1 MSIAT
6 SFAAASDISAS
17 VSAHATTWMT
27 TTQKFGSTEAAA
39 VLPMVCPKAPP
50 GAQVHVDTIMGYVLW
65 GVGVLI
71 AFGVF
76 TSLGAFIGGR
86 VFSMPHA
93 SKAGIIGM
101 VVILVGV
108 IGYFVLPPIVE
119 TMMGTGCV

>member
-1 MSIAT
+1 MNIAT
-6 SFAAASDISAS
+6 HFAAASDISAA

-27 TTQKFGSTEAAA
+27 TTQKVGSTEAAVA
-39 VLPMVCPKAPP
+39 LPMVCPKAPP

>member
-1 MSIAT
+1 MNIPTPYAT
-6 SFAAASDISAS
+6 ASDISAA
-17 VSAHATTWMT
+17 VSAHATTWAT
-27 TTQKFGSTEAAA
+27 TTHKIGWAEAT
-39 VLPMVCPKAPP
+39 VPLPMVCPIAPP
-50 GAQVHVDTIMGYVLW
+50 GAQVHVDTIMGYIMW

-71 AFGVF
+71 TVGVF

-93 SKAGIIGM
+93 SKAGIVGM
-101 VVILVGV
+101 VVILVGI

>member
-1 MSIAT
+1 MNIAT
-6 SFAAASDISAS
+6 HFAAASDISAL

-27 TTQKFGSTEAAA
+27 TTQKVGSTEAAA